1 MAGLV
6 PAIPMGLAPC
16 PPDRDRRDEPGDD
29 TLESVTLPRVLLRLL
44 LGMGDRAVVLDQ
56 RLAFIDEKFV
66 LAIGAQQLDP
76 GVAQVLVMDVELL
89 VAIGAAW
96 IEMLDHRVVPCGMP
110 GRRRFTPWRR
120 LPARASAWVAGRIAK
135 LQREFG
141 GFRKGR
147 NPLLAD
153 HLPCR
158 RVDSNENCCKSFS

>member
-76 GVAQVLVMDVELL
+76 GVAQVLVMDMELL
-89 VAIGAAW
+89 VAFGAAW
-96 IEMLDHRVVPCGMP
+96 IEVLDHLVVPCGMV
-110 GRRRFTPWRR
+110 GAAA
-120 LPARASAWVAGRIAK
+120 L
-135 LQREFG
+135 
-141 GFRKGR
+141 
-147 NPLLAD
+147 
-153 HLPCR
+153 
-158 RVDSNENCCKSFS
+158 